1 MTPHLLSPF
10 RFAAALVL
18 TLAVAAPVAAQGLF
32 APVVK
37 VNDRVVTQFELDQRA
52 RMLELLRAPGNPQ
65 ELAHEQLIED
75 RLKQDAATQAGI
87 TISDEQIRAGMTEFA
102 GRANMDADQFIQALE
117 GAGVAEQTFRDFI
130 RPGLLWRELVRARFG
145 QRVNISDLEIDKAIA
160 GNGTASGSNLRVLI
174 SEIFVPAPQG
184 QEGQAMA
191 LATRLSQINT
201 LPAFAAAAREYSA
214 APTGRAGGRVNWM
227 PITNLPPALQPV
239 ILALAPGEV
248 TSPLPVQGAIALF
261 QLRAIEEG
269 AYEAPEVAEVEYAA
283 YYIPGGRSEA
293 GLAAAARLRSEV
305 DTCNDLYGVAKR
317 NPGAVLERGAKK
329 PGEVPQDIAVELAK
343 LDENEV
349 STALTRANGQTLVFL
364 MLCKRT
370 PVGVPEDVNRG
381 QVRVQ
386 LQNERIGS
394 YADTYLAQLRSEA
407 RIRDY

>member
-65 ELAHEQLIED
+65 ELAREQLIED